1 MQRCLGL
8 VVFLMAGWVLSCSSS
23 GDQAA
28 EEAYRQE
35 IDDWH
40 ARRVANL
47 TKSDGWLS
55 LAGRFWLEEGENRF
69 GSGAENP
76 VRFPEGRAPGRMGSF
91 YLEKGVVRVRI
102 LSEVVV
108 TAADSIRVQETV
120 MQDDANGAPT
130 ILRYGTL
137 SWYVIRRGE
146 RFAIRLRDSAHAN
159 LKDFQG
165 IERYPVDSA
174 WRLRAK
180 FIPYEPAKKLRIVN
194 VVGQVE
200 DQPCPGSLLFT
211 IRGKEYRLDP
221 LDEGPHE
228 PFFVI
233 IADETSGGE
242 TYGGGRFL
250 YVERPDSL
258 GETII
263 DFNKAYNPPCSFTP
277 FATCPLP
284 PEQNRL
290 PIAVRAGEKRY
301 QGKAAH

>member
-1 MQRCLGL
+1 MKRGFGL
-8 VVFLMAGWVLSCSSS
+8 VVFLMTGWVLSCSSP
-23 GDQAA
+23 GDKAD
-28 EEAYRQE
+28 EEAYRRE
-35 IDDWH
+35 IDGWH

-69 GSGAENP
+69 GSGSDNP
-76 VRFPEGRAPGRMGSF
+76 VRFPEGSAPARMGSF
-91 YLEKGVVRVRI
+91 FLEKGVVRVRI
-102 LSEVVV
+102 LLEVIV
-108 TAADSIRVQETV
+108 TAADSSRVQEMI
-120 MQDDANGAPT
+120 MQDDAAGAPT
-130 ILRYGTL
+130 MLCYGTL
-137 SWYVIRRGE
+137 SWHVIRRGD
-146 RFAIRLRDSAHAN
+146 RYAIRLRDSAHEN
-159 LKDFQG
+159 LTNFQG
-165 IERYPVDSA
+165 IERYPVDPA

-180 FIPYEPAKKLRIVN
+180 FVPYEPVKKLRIVN

-200 DQPCPGSLLFT
+200 EQPCPGALLFT
-211 IRGKEYRLDP
+211 IQGKEYRLDP
-221 LDEGPHE
+221 LDEGPGE

-250 YVERPDSL
+250 YVERPDSA

-277 FATCPLP
+277 YATCPLP
-284 PEQNRL
+284 PDQNRL

-301 QGKAAH
+301 RGEAAH